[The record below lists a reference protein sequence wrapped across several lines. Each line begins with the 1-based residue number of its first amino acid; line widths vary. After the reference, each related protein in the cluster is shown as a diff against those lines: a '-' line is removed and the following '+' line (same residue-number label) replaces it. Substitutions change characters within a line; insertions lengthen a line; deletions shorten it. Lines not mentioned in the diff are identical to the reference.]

1 MPAEPGHPAPQAFSL
16 YLHAPYCRSRCR
28 YCAFASTPLQ
38 GPLAQTPDWPAYA
51 EALGREARL
60 WGRRLGRPRVA
71 TVFYGGGTPSLIPP
85 RALASIFEA
94 LHASFHFEPGAEIT
108 CEANPESATP
118 EFLAAARACGVNR
131 LSLGAQS
138 LDDRMLRLLGRVH
151 DAQGVRRA
159 VEDAR
164 GAGFDNLGLDLI
176 WGLPGQSPEHW
187 LDTLRAAMRL
197 EPEHLSCYGLGI
209 EPGTP
214 LAADLSAALPTLP
227 PLPEE
232 DALERMYLDGGDLL
246 DAAGYRQY
254 EVSNFARAHHQCR
267 HNSLTWTGAPYLGL
281 GPAAVST
288 LTLPGP
294 CGPRTLRWTNPEDP
308 GQWAASVTQAAR
320 GDEIGPPPGH
330 EELPA
335 ETLRQERLMLALRT
349 VQGAPLQALTHRQV
363 LVDQLLAAGLAR
375 QDHDRLTLTRHGLLV
390 SSSVIEAL
398 VFG

>member
-1 MPAEPGHPAPQAFSL
+1 MPAEPGTTAPQALSL

-28 YCAFASTPLQ
+28 YCAFASQALP
-38 GPLAQTPDWPAYA
+38 GDPDWAAHA
-51 EALGREARL
+51 EALAREAAL

-71 TVFYGGGTPSLIPP
+71 TVFYGGGTPSLIPS
-85 RALASIFEA
+85 RHLANIFAALRD
-94 LHASFHFEPGAEIT
+94 SFHIAPEAEIT

-138 LDDRMLRLLGRVH
+138 LDDHMLRLLGRVH
-151 DAQGVRRA
+151 DARDVRRA

-164 GAGFDNLGLDLI
+164 ALSGEGGGFDNLGLDLI
-176 WGLPGQSPEHW
+176 WGLPGQTPEHW
-187 LDTLRAAMRL
+187 LDTLRAAISL
-197 EPEHLSCYGLGI
+197 EPEHLSCYGLSL

-214 LAADLSAALPTLP
+214 LAAALSTLP
-227 PLPEE
+227 PLPSE

-254 EVSNFARAHHQCR
+254 EVSNFARTHHNCR

-308 GQWAASVTQAAR
+308 AQWAVAVTLAAR
-320 GDEIGPPPGH
+320 SGEIGPPPGH
-330 EELPA
+330 EELDA
-335 ETLRQERLMLALRT
+335 QTLRQERLMLALRT
-349 VQGAPLQALTHRQV
+349 SQGAPLDAFTQRQG
-363 LVDQLLAAGLAR
+363 LVEQLLATGLA
-375 QDHDRLTLTRHGLLV
+375 QHDHHSLTLTRRGLLV